1 MVTLSADVVDER
13 LSRLRNDFID
23 TTLKNRLVDM
33 GEGCTACMSF
43 IGTSPAEI
51 YRELAVRKG
60 SFVVRAAPSE
70 GSTARSVEC
79 LHLASSEGHGKVS
92 RSLMSMFSKSQEVRG
107 AKGVNVLFLAL
118 GSLEWSSDGTKGRRV
133 RSPVILLP
141 VRMSRPP
148 SSVDFELWVDGKAVL
163 NPVLEFK
170 LRTEMSLALPPL
182 AEGMEDVEGYLQ
194 ELCDLLPDDG
204 WEVTATAHL
213 GLFEIPHMAVYEE
226 FGQCRDMM
234 VAHPV
239 IRAIAQGRGSSKD
252 CSETRDIGDSDTF
265 SVLDADS
272 SQQEAI
278 SLMLSGTS
286 FVLQGPPGT
295 GKSQTIVNM
304 ITEQIARG
312 RKVLFVSEK
321 RAALDAVRKRLET
334 RGLGRFC
341 LDLYDP
347 QRDVREVADELSR
360 CLPPLPASFTGTF
373 PREEMDRCRKQL
385 DGYVEALHQVRDG
398 LGMSFYEVL
407 SGLAE
412 LRSVAEV
419 PLTFPDLERMSAR
432 YLESLQP
439 LVKDIEKHASLLA
452 STERHPWAD
461 CEVGK
466 WQLSAQS
473 EIMRRLSDLKL
484 SRTRLEEVLGALCED
499 YDLPVPRDLK
509 GTSELTD
516 HLRAINLT
524 HYPEESWLTEDPS
537 PLLELVEGIQES
549 YRSRLERMTWVKQ
562 MYRDGVLDLDLKG
575 MQERV
580 LQGSKVTTRLFD
592 PDYRRDMKALET
604 LKRGNRKLKHPQAC
618 FELKELNEVKDLI
631 SQIQKE
637 EKECAERLGKH
648 FQGDRT
654 DWGKTV
660 EAIIWTRDYLSKYG
674 VPKTPGM
681 MRLLCSGPEA
691 LVGLKT
697 RIDALEE
704 AALRLATA
712 ISAVRE
718 RFDLSSLMNGR
729 SVSEVSFQELND
741 WAQMHLDHAT
751 SFQEWTEIVRVQRE
765 AKESGLGD
773 LLMLASAGKLPPEGS
788 WEGVRKR
795 YLTLWHDL
803 LLTRDDRLR
812 LFDREAHERSAARF
826 AELDRESLE
835 AAASQARWALE
846 RNRDNA
852 LRNISEQSQEENSI
866 LKGTVP
872 ANGQRT
878 PLQELLTSALDRV
891 LAMKPCLM
899 MSPRAVTALLDP
911 AIALFDLL
919 ILDEASQIRVEDG
932 IVTMLR
938 AKQVVVVGDSM
949 QLPPM
954 DLAIGAEAT
963 AEDERESI
971 MDACSGVLPQ
981 RSLLWHY
988 RSQQE
993 SLFAFSNEKF
1003 YGGRLMTYPSATLD
1017 REDLGVSFVHVPGAL
1032 GEEGRCDHSEAEARK
1047 VVDLVLEHVVGGSR
1061 DSLGVVAFTEPQQ
1074 VAIVTELERRAA
1086 QDHKLAPLLSHSR
1099 EEPFFVKT
1107 LDDVQGDERD
1117 VIIFSTGYCKDRSGR
1132 MFRSLGLLSGEMG
1145 RRRLNVAI
1153 TRARKHVKLVSSL
1166 LPEEIEVDPS
1176 GKNVLRDY
1184 LEYAAW
1190 PGHEVERGNGMR
1202 ALDPIAEEVRAH
1214 LEERGLKVERS
1225 VGMSSN
1231 KVDLAIVDDEHPGRY
1246 LLGILTDGPSYRR
1259 AGCTRDRDRLRQEV
1273 LTGLGWTLHRVWS
1286 QDWLSDPH
1294 GEVDRIMAA
1303 VERSRAAYAEKEADE
1318 EMRPLEVLVASLAV
1332 EDMAGASD
1340 PPADVALNDGVTAG
1354 VWGSSEPEMDGT
1366 VMASLSAAEE
1376 VDLSAE
1382 GGPVTFDTASEQ
1394 TELMMEDVPA
1404 IIATEPDALAAE
1416 KGLMCSEEPLRDL
1429 CSVYTR
1435 ARLHEDPS
1443 LVYLFTQD
1451 QEAAMREAVFRVV
1464 EEEGPVHM
1472 TVVRERVKELVLVS
1486 TGKRPSNVDR
1496 LVRPAIGSLEE
1507 GGGIRIEGDFL
1518 WPADLRT
1525 LRPRRCYSPRR
1536 DIDHVCDA
1544 EIEAMVK
1551 MITARAPKIRV
1562 KRVVNDVSD
1571 LLGYKRPTAAIKK
1584 RVERI
1589 LATIAPGRM
1598 RKGAGDTAGGRLDD
1612 LDGFERGAGTEG

>member
-23 TTLKNRLVDM
+23 TTLRNRLVNM
-33 GEGCTACMSF
+33 GEGCAACMF
-43 IGTSPAEI
+43 LFGTSPAEI
-51 YRELAVRKG
+51 YRELAVSNG
-60 SFVVRAAPSE
+60 SFIVRAAPLE
-70 GSTARSVEC
+70 GSTARSVEG
-79 LHLASSEGHGKVS
+79 LHVAPSDGHGKVS
-92 RSLMSMFSKSQEVRG
+92 RSLMLMFSKAQEARG

-118 GSLEWSSDGTKGRRV
+118 GSLEWSSDGTQGRRA
-133 RSPVILLP
+133 RSPVLLMP

-148 SSVDFELWVDGKAVL
+148 SSVDFELWADGAALL
-163 NPVLEFK
+163 NPVLDFM

-182 AEGMEDVEGYLQ
+182 AEGMVDVDGYLQ
-194 ELCDLLPDDG
+194 ELRDLLADKG

-213 GLFEIPHMAVYEE
+213 GLFEIPHMAVHEE
-226 FGQCRDMM
+226 LAQYRDMM

-239 IRAIAQGRGSSKD
+239 VRAIAQGRGASED
-252 CSETRDIGDSDTF
+252 CSGSGDAGDAETF

-272 SQQEAI
+272 SQQEAV

-295 GKSQTIVNM
+295 GKSQTIGNM
-304 ITEQIARG
+304 IAEQIARG

-334 RGLGRFC
+334 RGLCRYC
-341 LDLYDP
+341 LDMYDP

-360 CLPPLPASFTGTF
+360 CLPPLPAPSAATF
-373 PREEMDRCRKQL
+373 PWDEMERCREQL

-407 SGLAE
+407 SGLTE
-412 LRSVAEV
+412 LRSAAEV
-419 PLTFPDLERMSAR
+419 PLGFPGLERMSAR
-432 YLESLQP
+432 YLESLRP
-439 LVKDIEKHASLLA
+439 LVTDIEKHASLLA

-484 SRTRLEEVLGALCED
+484 SRTRLEEVLGTLCGD

-509 GTSELTD
+509 GTNELTE

-524 HYPEESWLTEDPS
+524 HYPEESWLTNDPS
-537 PLLELVEGIQES
+537 PLLELVEEIQES

-575 MQERV
+575 IQERV
-580 LQGSKVTTRLFD
+580 LQGNKVTTRLFD
-592 PDYRRDMKALET
+592 HDYRRDMKALEG
-604 LKRGNRKLKHPQAC
+604 LKRGNRKLKYAQAC
-618 FELKELNEVKDLI
+618 FELKELVEVKDLI

-654 DWGKTV
+654 DWAKTV
-660 EAIIWTRDYLSKYG
+660 EAIMWTRDYRSKYG

-681 MRLLCSGPEA
+681 TRLLCSGPEA

-697 RIDALEE
+697 RIDALDE

-718 RFDLSSLMNGR
+718 RFDLSSLLNGR
-729 SVSEVSFQELND
+729 SVNEVPFQELND
-741 WAQMHLDHAT
+741 WAQMHLDHGT
-751 SFQEWTEIVRVQRE
+751 SFQEWTEMVRVQKE
-765 AKESGLGD
+765 ARESGLGD
-773 LLMLASAGKLPPEGS
+773 LLILASAGKLPPEGT

-795 YLTLWHDL
+795 HLTLWHDL
-803 LLTRDDRLR
+803 LLARDDRLR
-812 LFDREAHERSAARF
+812 LFDREVHVRSVARF
-826 AELDRESLE
+826 AELDRLSLE
-835 AAASQARWALE
+835 VATSRARWALE
-846 RNRDNA
+846 RHRGDA
-852 LRNISEQSQEENSI
+852 FRNISEQSQEQNSI

-872 ANGQRT
+872 ANGQGG
-878 PLQELLTSALDRV
+878 PLRELFTSALDRV
-891 LAMKPCLM
+891 LAMKPCFM

-954 DLAIGAEAT
+954 DMAIGAEASA
-963 AEDERESI
+963 AEERESI
-971 MDACSGVLPQ
+971 MDACSGALPQ

-1017 REDLGVSFVHVPGAL
+1017 REDLGVSFVHVPGAQE
-1032 GEEGRCDHSEAEARK
+1032 EEGRCDHSEAEARK
-1047 VVDLVLEHVVGGSR
+1047 VVDLVLEHIVHGSR

-1074 VAIVTELERRAA
+1074 VAIVAELERRTA
-1086 QDHKLAPLLSHSR
+1086 QDHALASLLSHSR

-1117 VIIFSTGYCKDRSGR
+1117 VIIFSTGYCRDRSGR
-1132 MFRSLGLLSGEMG
+1132 MFLSLGLLSGEMG
-1145 RRRLNVAI
+1145 RRRLNVDI

-1190 PGHEVERGNGMR
+1190 PGHDVEKGNSMR
-1202 ALDPIAEEVRAH
+1202 ARDPIADDVRAH

-1225 VGMSSN
+1225 VGMSSS
-1231 KVDLAIVDDEHPGRY
+1231 KVDLAVVDDEHPGRY
-1246 LLGILTDGPSYRR
+1246 ILGILTDGPSYRR
-1259 AGCTRDRDRLRQEV
+1259 AGGTRDRDRLRQEV
-1273 LTGLGWTLHRVWS
+1273 LTNLGWTLHRVWS
-1286 QDWLSDPH
+1286 QDWLSDPQ
-1294 GEVDRIMAA
+1294 GEVDRIVAA
-1303 VERSRAAYAEKEADE
+1303 VERSKAAYAEKEADE

-1340 PPADVALNDGVTAG
+1340 PPAAVALDDGASG
-1354 VWGSSEPEMDGT
+1354 EGWGSSEPELDGT
-1366 VMASLSAAEE
+1366 LMASLSAAEE

-1382 GGPVTFDTASEQ
+1382 CGSVPFDTVSEQ
-1394 TELMMEDVPA
+1394 TDLMTDDVPA
-1404 IIATEPDALAAE
+1404 VLAAE
-1416 KGLMCSEEPLRDL
+1416 PDTMAADQGLLASEEPLRDL
-1429 CSVYTR
+1429 CAIYTR

-1451 QEAAMREAVFRVV
+1451 HEAAMREAVFRVV
-1464 EEEGPVHM
+1464 EEEGPVHL
-1472 TVVRERVKELVLVS
+1472 TVVRDRVKELVSVS

-1496 LVRPAIGSLEE
+1496 LVRPAIGFLEDE
-1507 GGGIRIEGDFL
+1507 GEIRIEGDFL

-1525 LRPRRCYSPRR
+1525 VRPRRCYSPRR

-1544 EIEAMVK
+1544 EIEAMVT
-1551 MITARAPKIRV
+1551 MITARTPKIRV

-1589 LATIAPGRM
+1589 LATVAPGRT
-1598 RKGAGDTAGGRLDD
+1598 RKVAGDTAGGRMDD
-1612 LDGFERGAGTEG
+1612 LDGFEEGSWN